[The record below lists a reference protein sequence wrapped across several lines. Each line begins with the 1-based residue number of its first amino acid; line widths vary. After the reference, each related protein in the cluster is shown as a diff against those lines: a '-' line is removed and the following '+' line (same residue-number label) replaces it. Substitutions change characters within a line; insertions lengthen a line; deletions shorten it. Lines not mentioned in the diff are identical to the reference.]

1 MKATVLNTM
10 DYQLLEKSFL
20 EWELTLGYS
29 EGVLSHSTSCIREFL
44 SYLEKENHF
53 EINKLPEGIAAN
65 YISELKKRKKHKRTG
80 ALSKASI
87 NGHIAVLKRFSQYLV
102 KEEEII
108 LPVNIDFEI
117 LHPSVRVVLTK
128 KEIEALYRATD
139 STPLGIRDTAMLSL
153 YYGCGLRKSEG
164 RNLNMED
171 ILLDKN
177 LVHVRQAKNYKER
190 LIPLV
195 PYSKVAVLNYMEY
208 SRPLLVRDIN
218 ERALFLSRR
227 GKRIT
232 GGQLYCRLKQLLNI
246 AGIIPDKPD
255 AGLHT
260 LRHSIATHLLQGGMR
275 LEDISQFLGHSSL
288 DTTQV
293 YTHLINELHEH

>member
-1 MKATVLNTM
+1 MRTRAVDINTM
-10 DYQLLEKSFL
+10 DYKLLEKSFI
-20 EWELTLGYS
+20 EWVTTLGYS
-29 EGVLSHSTSCIREFL
+29 QGVIYHSSYCMREFF
-44 SYLEKENHF
+44 SYLEKENLLDI
-53 EINKLPEGIAAN
+53 EKLPEGIVAS
-65 YISELKKRKKHKRTG
+65 YIIELKKRKKHIKTG

-87 NGHIAVLKRFSQYLV
+87 NGHIAVLKRFSQYLL

-117 LHPSVRVVLTK
+117 LHPSVRVILTR

-164 RNLNMED
+164 QNLNMED

-177 LVHVRQAKNYKER
+177 LVHIRQAKNYKER
-190 LIPLV
+190 LVPLV
-195 PYSKVAVLNYMEY
+195 QYSKVAVLNYIEY
-208 SRPLLVRDIN
+208 SRPLLVKDIN
-218 ERALFLSRR
+218 ERALLLSRR

-232 GGQLYCRLKQLLNI
+232 GGQLYCRLKQLLDI
-246 AGIIPDKPD
+246 AEITPDKPD

-260 LRHSIATHLLQGGMR
+260 LRHSIATIGRHQPVFR
-275 LEDISQFLGHSSL
+275 AQFP
-288 DTTQV
+288 
-293 YTHLINELHEH
+293 